1 LTFTTHGELPHLKR
15 TDQPLYIN
23 DAPWP
28 TAPPTTVSGRRARRR
43 ALREDFTDGRG
54 RESAQALSTDTA
66 RTPAGIIWQQ
76 LSAPL
81 MLVLMSVAAIS
92 LLYSDWRNVSAILL
106 IIIINSGLGFIE
118 ETRADRTI
126 TRLRRIAVPS
136 VRVRDRDGSEHLIRA
151 HEVKPGDVI
160 LLEAGSLIPADARL
174 IESSNLRIQEITPEG
189 ETVRINKRNDQGG
202 SHSPIDNMLWRGS
215 TVIHG
220 TGAAVVLAAN
230 AQADT
235 PVQTPVASKIRA
247 ELTPLQKRV
256 ALVCDVL
263 LAAIMVDVALVVTAG
278 AVYGK
283 TTEEMIAAAVVV
295 VVAACPIGL
304 PGVMTI
310 ALAQGAQTMLENN
323 ILVRRLSSVENV
335 ASVNVICADKAGTL
349 VEEHQTV
356 RVVSIAGYNTEL
368 VGQSAL
374 DQHDTTARNH
384 RRQRTHP
391 ATKILLALAAMC
403 REDRCVPG
411 GKAESN
417 GKKAPQAVDEAFVRA
432 ATEHDI
438 PEASLDEAYPVVA
451 EAPFSAA
458 RKRVSTVHQLR
469 CDCQNVPLAWLFRG
483 DSSPFFLVTKG
494 SFDSVLSVCNRV
506 WRGDQIVPLTGELRR
521 ELGDKQAGLVE
532 EGLYVLGIACRPL
545 EKAPDGAV
553 EPLETGLVFIG
564 MAGMNHPPREGV
576 RLAIW
581 SCLSAGI
588 RPVMLS
594 GDDGPTAGRIARAL
608 HISFNNKVLTGA
620 ELAQIPDEDLPSVL
634 QDVSAFSRI
643 TPEQRLALVTA
654 FQKSGA
660 NVSITGHHVDDA
672 PALQKADIGAAMGVS
687 GTDIAQDSADIVIM
701 DDNFSTL
708 VRAMEIGRTVCRNA
722 RRYIGYIIASTV
734 GQVACILLTQAFGM
748 PVPLTVLQLLWINL
762 ITGGIP
768 GLALGLEPADKNV
781 MRSGPRPQN
790 EGPFSQG
797 LGYQMVVM
805 GFLVGILAMCVGVW
819 GYQTQG
825 GHAGPWSAMI
835 FTALTSAEM
844 SYALNAR
851 SETQSLF
858 RIGLA
863 TNRPLLTAAM
873 TIFVMHMAILYL
885 PPLQSIFHTHALT
898 GIQLLVSLGAGSI
911 VFWAVEFEKWT
922 RRRVDLIRE
931 TGTL

>member
-1 LTFTTHGELPHLKR
+1 MKR

-417 GKKAPQAVDEAFVRA
+417 GKK
-432 ATEHDI
+432 
-438 PEASLDEAYPVVA
+438 
-451 EAPFSAA
+451 
-458 RKRVSTVHQLR
+458 
-469 CDCQNVPLAWLFRG
+469 
-483 DSSPFFLVTKG
+483 
-494 SFDSVLSVCNRV
+494 
-506 WRGDQIVPLTGELRR
+506 
-521 ELGDKQAGLVE
+521 
-532 EGLYVLGIACRPL
+532 
-545 EKAPDGAV
+545 
-553 EPLETGLVFIG
+553 
-564 MAGMNHPPREGV
+564 PPRPSMK
-576 RLAIW
+576 RL
-581 SCLSAGI
+581 
-588 RPVMLS
+588 
-594 GDDGPTAGRIARAL
+594 
-608 HISFNNKVLTGA
+608 
-620 ELAQIPDEDLPSVL
+620 
-634 QDVSAFSRI
+634 
-643 TPEQRLALVTA
+643 
-654 FQKSGA
+654 
-660 NVSITGHHVDDA
+660 
-672 PALQKADIGAAMGVS
+672 
-687 GTDIAQDSADIVIM
+687 
-701 DDNFSTL
+701 
-708 VRAMEIGRTVCRNA
+708 
-722 RRYIGYIIASTV
+722 
-734 GQVACILLTQAFGM
+734 
-748 PVPLTVLQLLWINL
+748 
-762 ITGGIP
+762 
-768 GLALGLEPADKNV
+768 
-781 MRSGPRPQN
+781 
-790 EGPFSQG
+790 
-797 LGYQMVVM
+797 
-805 GFLVGILAMCVGVW
+805 
-819 GYQTQG
+819 
-825 GHAGPWSAMI
+825 
-835 FTALTSAEM
+835 
-844 SYALNAR
+844 
-851 SETQSLF
+851 
-858 RIGLA
+858 
-863 TNRPLLTAAM
+863 
-873 TIFVMHMAILYL
+873 
-885 PPLQSIFHTHALT
+885 
-898 GIQLLVSLGAGSI
+898 
-911 VFWAVEFEKWT
+911 
-922 RRRVDLIRE
+922 
-931 TGTL
+931 